1 MTYEEIYETMN
12 NMDQK
17 LVDALYVFQH
27 QYPNVT
33 SGDLQTFIM
42 GWKAAVSEIEA
53 HMEDTMM
60 NGNQG
65 MYDKK

>member
-1 MTYEEIYETMN
+1 
-12 NMDQK
+12 MDQK

-42 GWKAAVSEIEA
+42 GWKAAVSE
-53 HMEDTMM
+53 MEDKMV
-60 NGNQG
+60 NENND
-65 MYDKK
+65 MYDKN